1 MLSGMTRAGYLTD
14 LTDAE
19 WQAVEPHLPIARAGG
34 RPRLHTWREILDSIF
49 YIVRSGCAWRLL
61 PRDLPPWK
69 TIYHYFRLWRL
80 DGTWE
85 RINAAVR
92 EALRVKLGRE
102 AQPSAGVIDSQSV
115 KTTGVGGER
124 GYDGGKKVN
133 GRKRHMLVDT
143 QGFVLKIKVHSAR
156 VMDRDGVALLLPP
169 DEIKRQFP
177 RLSHVWLDGGYKGEG
192 KGKEWIESNLGWRAE
207 VVQHPPKVR
216 GVWARPEQMID
227 WGKLLPPS
235 GFRVLPRRW
244 VVERTFSWCG
254 QSRRLSKDYERLC
267 ETSEAMIYA
276 AMTRL
281 MVRRLAR
288 L

>member
-1 MLSGMTRAGYLTD
+1 
-14 LTDAE
+14 
-19 WQAVEPHLPIARAGG
+19 
-34 RPRLHTWREILDSIF
+34 
-49 YIVRSGCAWRLL
+49 LL

-69 TIYHYFRLWRL
+69 TIYPYFRLWRL

-133 GRKRHMLVDT
+133 GRKRHKLTDT
-143 QGFVLKIKVHSAR
+143 QGFVLKVKVHSAG

-177 RLSHVWLDGGYKGEG
+177 RLAHVWLDGSYKGEG

-216 GVWARPEQMID
+216 GVWAAPRAGDRLVEAVTAAGIPRAAPPVGCRTNILVVRPEQA
-227 WGKLLPPS
+227 
-235 GFRVLPRRW
+235 
-244 VVERTFSWCG
+244 VE
-254 QSRRLSKDYERLC
+254 QRL
-267 ETSEAMIYA
+267 
-276 AMTRL
+276 
-281 MVRRLAR
+281 
-288 L
+288 

>member
-14 LTDAE
+14 LTDPE
-19 WQAVEPHLPIARAGG
+19 WQAVEPHLPSSKTGG
-34 RPRLHTWREILDSIF
+34 RPRLHTWREIINAMF
-49 YIVRSGCAWRLL
+49 YITRSGCAWRPL

-69 TIYHYFRLWRL
+69 TVCHYFRLWRL

-85 RINAAVR
+85 RIHTAVR
-92 EALRVKLGRE
+92 EALRVKLGRQ
-102 AQPSAGVIDSQSV
+102 AQPGAGVIDSQSV
-115 KTTGVGGER
+115 KTTGVGGAR
-124 GYDGGKKVN
+124 GYDGGKKVS
-133 GRKRHMLVDT
+133 GRKRHLLVDT
-143 QGFVLKIKVHSAR
+143 QGFVLKVKVHTADI
-156 VMDRDGVALLLPP
+156 MDRDGVALLLPP

-192 KGKEWIESNLGWRAE
+192 KGKEWIESHLGWTAE

-216 GVWARPEQMID
+216 GVWARPEEVID
-227 WGKLLPPS
+227 WAKLLPPP

-267 ETSEAMIYA
+267 ETSETVVYA
-276 AMTRL
+276 AMTRVML
-281 MVRRLAR
+281 RRLAR